1 MIAHTAAQFRLG
13 RRRKDGSVERDHL
26 LAASRAG
33 QEVPELNVPPLPAG
47 SEPLYQAFLDIRSSC
62 AAGFSAPVVTQADV
76 RGWCQ
81 LQRVTLLPWEV
92 DTIFALDR
100 AARTALEPDTPAPA
114 H

>member
-13 RRRKDGSVERDHL
+13 RRRKDGSTERDHL
-26 LAASRAG
+26 LAARRAG
-33 QEVPELNVPPLPAG
+33 VAVPELDVPPLPAG
-47 SEPLYQAFLDIRSSC
+47 ANPLYQAFLDIRSSC
-62 AAGFSAPVVTQADV
+62 PAGFSTPVVTQADV

-81 LQRVTLLPWEV
+81 LQRVPLLPWEV

-100 AARTALEPDTPAPA
+100 AARAALDSDTPAPT